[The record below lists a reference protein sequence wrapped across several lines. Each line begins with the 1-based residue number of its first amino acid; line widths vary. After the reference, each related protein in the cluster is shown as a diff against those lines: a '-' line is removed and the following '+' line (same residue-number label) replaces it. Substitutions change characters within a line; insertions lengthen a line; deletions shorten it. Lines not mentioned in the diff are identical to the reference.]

1 MKFPKILLF
10 AGLLSLTC
18 ACSEETLS
26 EQSVVTTETDVDNSE
41 FGQWLQ
47 KNYTEPYNIRFNYRY
62 VDKLAHSVYN
72 VVPADE
78 EKSKAL
84 AILIKKVWMD
94 AYEEVAGKDFLKQ
107 KCFREFHLIGS
118 PQVKE
123 NGSITLGTAEG
134 GIMVTLYRVNE
145 LDPKK
150 VYINQDNHYE
160 PKERTPLDLNFWYFH
175 TMHHEFM
182 HILNQTKNYSTDF
195 QTISAGKYH
204 NQDWVNVKDEDS
216 PKEGF
221 VTGYAS
227 MEPREDIA
235 EIYSTYVTLTE
246 KAWQD
251 VLNHG
256 VVVKRD
262 EANQPVYQRDKDGNF
277 VYAKDEKGNKIY
289 ATDEKTGDL
298 IPARDAKGN
307 IIYEKNPDGSYKY
320 FETEGGKKIPVYKDQ
335 GKVVYGYMNGKVVA
349 AYFDKSGEPKL
360 ITEPTEGDL
369 EYEKNEAGKPVYDEH
384 GKPVYAYYKIPVFEY
399 EKLPVV
405 DASGKEAILKKLN
418 IIRSYLKDSW
428 GLDLDKI
435 REAVLRKS
443 KEAETMDLTKLP

>member
-26 EQSVVTTETDVDNSE
+26 EQSVVTTDTDVDSSE

-262 EANQPVYQRDKDGNF
+262 EANNPVYQRDKDGDF
-277 VYAKDEKGNKIY
+277 VYFKDKNGNKIY
-289 ATDEKTGDL
+289 ATDKNTGAL
-298 IPARDAKGN
+298 IPARDAQGN

-320 FETEGGKKIPVYKDQ
+320 FGQGSGKFPMYSGQSELYYTINDDGKVIPVYVDTKGELQ
-335 GKVVYGYMNGKVVA
+335 QVTVVA
-349 AYFDKSGEPKL
+349 
-360 ITEPTEGDL
+360 GDPI
-369 EYEKNEAGKPVYDEH
+369 YEKNEAGQDVYDSK
-384 GKPVYAYYKIPVFEY
+384 GNKVPAYYKIPVFEY
-399 EKLPVV
+399 EKVPVV